1 MLPRCRTSAPP
12 DDEPLLRQAKR
23 LIAEA
28 QRIGAASSTGM
39 PYRAELVAS
48 LGAELAD
55 VYRAMGEEC
64 EAIRAQ
70 LDAAV
75 RQKAA
80 VAAYGHIAQTL
91 NTNRKR
97 T

>member
-1 MLPRCRTSAPP
+1 MLPGCRTSAQS
-12 DDEPLLRQAKR
+12 DDEPLLRRAKR

-28 QRIGAASSTGM
+28 QRIGASSSTGQ

-48 LGAELAD
+48 LAAELAD

-64 EAIRAQ
+64 EAIKAQ

-80 VAAYGHIAQTL
+80 VTAYGQIAQTL
-91 NTNRKR
+91 NMNRKR